1 MIRKSLVLL
10 WATVALA
17 WAAPA
22 LAANSIKATVNGM
35 VCAYCAQGIEKRLS
49 KMDAT
54 KAVFVDLK
62 GKTVVVELKDGMSI
76 DQKLLAAE
84 ISDAGYDVIKFEPV
98 QKSVE
103 EFKAERKARK

>member
-1 MIRKSLVLL
+1 MIRKSVSLL
-10 WATVALA
+10 SVAVVLA
-17 WAAPA
+17 WVAPA
-22 LAANSIKATVNGM
+22 QAANSIKATVNGM

-76 DQKLLAAE
+76 DQKALTAE
-84 ISDAGYDVIKFEPV
+84 ISDAGYDVIKVEPT
-98 QKSVE
+98 QKSVD